1 MRIDKFLW
9 STRYFKTRNI
19 ASTACKKGHAKING
33 QTAKP
38 SREVFPM
45 DEVTIRKNQ
54 INYKF
59 TVLDIPPSRIGAKL
73 VDIYRKDT
81 TPKEAFEHNELLQ
94 YSKDYYRKKGIGRP
108 TKKDR
113 REIDEFL
120 ETPLKNTD
128 SENTDTD
135 LNPKLNDD

>member
-38 SREVFPM
+38 SREVYPM
-45 DEVTIRKNQ
+45 DEVIIRKNQ
-54 INYKF
+54 IDYKF
-59 TVLDIPPSRIGAKL
+59 TVLDIPANRVGAKL

-94 YSKDYYRKKGIGRP
+94 HSKDYYRKKGVGRP

-113 REIDEFL
+113 RDIDDYL
-120 ETPLKNTD
+120 EAP
-128 SENTDTD
+128 SENKD
-135 LNPKLNDD
+135 LDNKTSDNNNKEEE

>member
-38 SREVFPM
+38 SREVYPM
-45 DEVTIRKNQ
+45 DEVIIRKNQ
-54 INYKF
+54 IDYKF
-59 TVLDIPPSRIGAKL
+59 TVLDIPANRVGAKL

-113 REIDEFL
+113 RDIDDYL
-120 ETPLKNTD
+120 ETP
-128 SENTDTD
+128 SENKDVDTTSSD
-135 LNPKLNDD
+135 NNN

>member
-38 SREVFPM
+38 SREVYPM
-45 DEVTIRKNQ
+45 DEVIIRKNQ
-54 INYKF
+54 IDYKF
-59 TVLDIPPSRIGAKL
+59 TVLDIPANRVGAKL

-113 REIDEFL
+113 RDIDDYL
-120 ETPLKNTD
+120 EAP
-128 SENTDTD
+128 SENKDLDTTSSD
-135 LNPKLNDD
+135 NNNKEEE

>member
-45 DEVTIRKNQ
+45 DEVVIRKNQ
-54 INYKF
+54 IDYVF
-59 TVLDIPPSRIGAKL
+59 TVLDIPDSRVGAQL
-73 VDIYRKDT
+73 VDIYRKDK
-81 TPKEAFEHNELLQ
+81 TPKEAFEHNALLH
-94 YSKDYYRKKGIGRP
+94 YSKEYYRKKGAGRP

-113 REIDEFL
+113 REINEFL
-120 ETPLKNTD
+120 ETPEKRKAVEANKFIKPTTA
-128 SENTDTD
+128 EEE
-135 LNPKLNDD
+135 

>member
-9 STRYFKTRNI
+9 NTRYFKTRNI
-19 ASTACKKGHAKING
+19 ATTACKKGHAKING

-38 SREVFPM
+38 GREVFPM
-45 DEVTIRKNQ
+45 DEVTVRKNQ
-54 INYKF
+54 INYTF
-59 TVLDIPPSRIGAKL
+59 TVLDIPESRVGAKL

-94 YSKDYYRKKGIGRP
+94 YSKEYYRKKGIGRP

-120 ETPLKNTD
+120 DTPSNQIESET
-128 SENTDTD
+128 SENPNASKDAAE
-135 LNPKLNDD
+135 